1 MKDEKQKTNSI
12 GNTSPK
18 DSSAKLIFD
27 NHILCAQFLR
37 DYVDVELL
45 KDVQPEDIEDISERF
60 LWLWQ
65 ESRESGSVKKIHL
78 KGKEG
83 ADTLF
88 VITLIEHQSRV
99 DHDMILP
106 IVFYD
111 GPGMWTAAVNFQ
123 ERVYLNETLG
133 EYIPSFRY
141 LVVPLSRYTNEE
153 LIGKKDELSLVM
165 LVDKLQ
171 SAADFRTLKELPE
184 GYLEEIARESPES
197 VLKLI
202 GKILAVLLVR
212 LNVPREEVEEFTD
225 RIERREFGM
234 LFEHF
239 EAYDVQETRRVSRE
253 EGREEGREEARVALV
268 EAIQELL
275 ADKGT
280 IPKKEEEIIRKETD
294 LEILKKWLKQ
304 AARASSVE
312 GFVSEM

>member
-65 ESRESGSVKKIHL
+65 ESRESDSVKKIHL
-78 KGKEG
+78 KGQAG

-141 LVVPLSRYTNEE
+141 LVVPLSCYSNEE

-212 LNVPREEVEEFTD
+212 LNVPREEKK
-225 RIERREFGM
+225 
-234 LFEHF
+234 
-239 EAYDVQETRRVSRE
+239 QEWR
-253 EGREEGREEARVALV
+253 
-268 EAIQELL
+268 
-275 ADKGT
+275 
-280 IPKKEEEIIRKETD
+280 
-294 LEILKKWLKQ
+294 
-304 AARASSVE
+304 
-312 GFVSEM
+312 

>member
-1 MKDEKQKTNSI
+1 M
-12 GNTSPK
+12 
-18 DSSAKLIFD
+18 
-27 NHILCAQFLR
+27 
-37 DYVDVELL
+37 
-45 KDVQPEDIEDISERF
+45 
-60 LWLWQ
+60 
-65 ESRESGSVKKIHL
+65 
-78 KGKEG
+78 
-83 ADTLF
+83 
-88 VITLIEHQSRV
+88 
-99 DHDMILP
+99 
-106 IVFYD
+106 
-111 GPGMWTAAVNFQ
+111 
-123 ERVYLNETLG
+123 
-133 EYIPSFRY
+133 
-141 LVVPLSRYTNEE
+141 
-153 LIGKKDELSLVM
+153 
-165 LVDKLQ
+165 
-171 SAADFRTLKELPE
+171 KELPE

-253 EGREEGREEARVALV
+253 EGREEARVALV
-268 EAIQELL
+268 EAILELL

-280 IPKKEEEIIRKETD
+280 IPKKEEEIIRKEPD